1 MSGNGDT
8 AGAIVRGIRAGVGD
22 VGSTDRECSAD
33 WEVAGGGMSAL
44 PDDRKYA
51 LLQSATALI
60 GPVVTTEE
68 QAVKIAKKLL
78 ELIEAE

>member
-1 MSGNGDT
+1 M
-8 AGAIVRGIRAGVGD
+8 AEMA
-22 VGSTDRECSAD
+22 
-33 WEVAGGGMSAL
+33 
-44 PDDRKYA
+44 DDRKYA

-68 QAVKIAKKLL
+68 QAVKIAKKIL